1 MGNNEFWKVCIK
13 NRKWYYFHD
22 IIRLDDLIKLH
33 DNILIYDIS
42 YKILIGSKP
51 FRIRFDEING
61 FIRTYEDN

>member
-13 NRKWYYFHD
+13 NRTWYYFHD